1 MRNHKPKQWTKGELQ
16 TLIKM
21 INGGSTAGEIATE
34 LGRYIASVKR
44 VARDM
49 GFLLRSERTAAQ
61 RRRRISPL

>member
-21 INGGSTAGEIATE
+21 INGARLQMKSRPGC
-34 LGRYIASVKR
+34 GRYIASVKR

-61 RRRRISPL
+61 RRKHISPL